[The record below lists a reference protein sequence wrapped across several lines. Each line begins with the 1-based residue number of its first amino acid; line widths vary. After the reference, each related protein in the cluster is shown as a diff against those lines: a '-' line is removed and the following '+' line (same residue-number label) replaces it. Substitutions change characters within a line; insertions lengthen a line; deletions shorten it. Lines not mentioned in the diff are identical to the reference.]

1 MLKDDGSRCCCM
13 LCIVAKDH
21 FFIKRDHL
29 NPVSQFPSVTK
40 ATVQQEINMKKKKAK
55 RRRKGMWRR
64 KGRIKNSN
72 PTDTKTNQPNKQTNK
87 KQLTE
92 NALSKQLRQV
102 K

>member
-1 MLKDDGSRCCCM
+1 M

-55 RRRKGMWRR
+55 RRGKGMWRR
-64 KGRIKNSN
+64 KGRRKNSN
-72 PTDTKTNQPNKQTNK
+72 PTYTKTNQPTKKTNKQKN
-87 KQLTE
+87 QLTE